1 MAGLNLKSPIN
12 FIMLKSL
19 RIFSLITGN
28 QEKERK
34 RTETLKYLRI
44 KQCASKLPMEKRE
57 KSQGKFLNI
66 LKWIKM
72 KTQSIK
78 FCGEAKLRSSEQ
90 CFTECAAHQNQE
102 FLNIP
107 L

>member
-1 MAGLNLKSPIN
+1 
-12 FIMLKSL
+12 
-19 RIFSLITGN
+19 
-28 QEKERK
+28 
-34 RTETLKYLRI
+34 
-44 KQCASKLPMEKRE
+44 MEKRE

-72 KTQSIK
+72 KTLSN
-78 FCGEAKLRSSEQ
+78 FVGEAKLWSSEQ
-90 CFTECAAHQNQE
+90 CFTECATHKNQE

>member
-1 MAGLNLKSPIN
+1 
-12 FIMLKSL
+12 MLKSL
-19 RIFSLITGN
+19 RIFTVITGN
-28 QEKERK
+28 QEKRK
-34 RTETLKYLRI
+34 KKEEKLKYLRI

-72 KTQSIK
+72 KTLSN
-78 FCGEAKLRSSEQ
+78 FVGEAKLWSSEQ
-90 CFTECAAHQNQE
+90 CFTECATRQNQE

>member
-28 QEKERK
+28 QEKRK
-34 RTETLKYLRI
+34 KKNRNPEI
-44 KQCASKLPMEKRE
+44 FENQCASKLPMEKRE

-66 LKWIKM
+66 LK
-72 KTQSIK
+72 
-78 FCGEAKLRSSEQ
+78 
-90 CFTECAAHQNQE
+90 
-102 FLNIP
+102 
-107 L
+107 